1 MGLKEFEFIDKAV
14 DILDGMTPMLVDIAD
29 EIETYFEKVLQE
41 KDQEYISMSSRV
53 KSESSLREKIIRNR
67 YLVRFDEASE

>member
-41 KDQEYISMSSRV
+41 KD
-53 KSESSLREKIIRNR
+53 
-67 YLVRFDEASE
+67 